1 MSSTPNNQSDS
12 LPVSDVIEMRKQG
25 QDNNQ
30 IIQALQDQGYSSSD
44 IFDAL
49 NQADMQEMEEEK
61 QQQKQQAQAPSPSSH
76 KRSNA
81 SQEELIEEIIEE
93 KWHDLVDKL
102 QVVIDW
108 KEQSEQ
114 RLAEMEQEVKSLRDS
129 VEQVQKS
136 VGDRLEDYDGTMKDV
151 RRDVQ
156 AMEKTFSD
164 ALPKFTE
171 NVSELRAVV
180 EAVKSDG
187 DSSANTD

>member
-1 MSSTPNNQSDS
+1 MTGEQGGAGGDPVDAVMS
-12 LPVSDVIEMRKQG
+12 MREDG
-25 QDNNQ
+25 YDNNQ
-30 IIQALQDQGYSSSD
+30 IIQELQQQGYSSSD

-49 NQADMQEMEEEK
+49 NEADMREIDDGGSEA
-61 QQQKQQAQAPSPSSH
+61 QQRSQAPSPSSST
-76 KRSNA
+76 RTADA
-81 SQEELIEEIIEE
+81 SDEELIEEIIEE

-108 KEQSEQ
+108 KKKSEK
-114 RLAEMEQEVKSLRDS
+114 RLSDMEDEVKSLKDS

-171 NVSELRAVV
+171 NVSEMSALLTQLKDEDQDV
-180 EAVKSDG
+180 SD
-187 DSSANTD
+187 S